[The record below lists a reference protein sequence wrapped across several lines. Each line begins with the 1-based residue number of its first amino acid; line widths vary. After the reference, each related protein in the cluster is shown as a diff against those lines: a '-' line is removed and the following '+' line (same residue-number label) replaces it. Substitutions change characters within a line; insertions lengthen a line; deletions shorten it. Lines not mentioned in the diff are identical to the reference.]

1 MFVEATVDDPT
12 NNPVDWQVEIAPGND
27 ANDQV
32 ILKHAKEVFTLTPRE
47 ATRAGVALL
56 AASTVCHS
64 KSRRPPSGTKIEN
77 CHFPVTAWS
86 TGRSVANGEP
96 VLLLTIPGG
105 QVLVFQLTD
114 PTSEAVG
121 RALIREKEAGRPPS
135 GQKPN

>member
-1 MFVEATVDDPT
+1 MDDPGDK
-12 NNPVDWQVEIAPGND
+12 PVGWRVELAPEGNVHD
-27 ANDQV
+27 HVVLQHGKD
-32 ILKHAKEVFTLTPRE
+32 VFTLTPHE
-47 ATRAGVALL
+47 ATSAGVALL
-56 AASTVCHS
+56 AASVVCHS
-64 KSRRPPSGTKIEN
+64 KSRRPRRGTKIEN
-77 CHFPVTAWS
+77 CHFPVKAWS

-121 RALIREKEAGRPPS
+121 RALIREKETGRPPI